1 MSDIKT
7 DEPELIEEAVPE
19 DALGVEDL
27 DHVAGGNAVHTL
39 NMEHEL

>member
-27 DHVAGGNAVHTL
+27 DHVSGGGQHLVENA
-39 NMEHEL
+39 EREF